1 MFWHFKKILE
11 SIELICLFLDRF
23 RLVLFFL
30 KNLVDVRFSSI
41 LNLVMMSMI
50 IVMLI
55 LAHSK
60 IKKFSSP
67 YDPYVHLT
75 GSLLS
80 LLLGMVK
87 QGTGGWAVR
96 EEEIPGNL
104 MNF

>member
-1 MFWHFKKILE
+1 M
-11 SIELICLFLDRF
+11 ICLFLDRF
-23 RLVLFFL
+23 RLVLVL

-50 IVMLI
+50 IVVLI

-60 IKKFSSP
+60 IGNFSSP
-67 YDPYVHLT
+67 YDPFVHLT
-75 GSLLS
+75 GRLLS